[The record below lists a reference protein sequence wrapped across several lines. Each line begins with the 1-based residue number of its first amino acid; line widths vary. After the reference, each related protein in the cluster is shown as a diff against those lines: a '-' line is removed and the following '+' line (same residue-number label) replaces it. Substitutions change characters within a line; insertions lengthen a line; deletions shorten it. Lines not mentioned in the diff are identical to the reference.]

1 MATKLNANLN
11 GQIAQFVGEPHTL
24 APVSKAWKEAVDKK
38 LYPYF
43 YREYCEVASLGGY
56 IAEAIGEYPLE
67 DAYRMRVL
75 AVFQKMRQ
83 EGKTIGGF
91 SLACS
96 VAFLHPRIMEE
107 QANWIA
113 HAKNQSLVHLVKFIR
128 DKIDPAKATE
138 LETDA
143 RQWLQKEPNR
153 LGVSQ
158 ISEIVLVNKGLR
170 ALPPE
175 IKLLSGLEC
184 LSLRENMLVSL
195 PNAIFQLRKLRS
207 LALCDNSFESLPQE
221 MGKLTNLQ
229 YLNLRHNKLP
239 SLPDE
244 LAQLRSLTY
253 INISHNLLTHIPD
266 WVKKVQNH
274 NFANNPI
281 VQDPPPSR
289 DSRYFA
295 PLPPPSP
302 PGQKKSYSAKEAPA
316 APEPAQKPPKPLE
329 PTPPPA
335 PASTF
340 CEQVAN
346 GFSIFF
352 FYLTE
357 RLTALY
363 RWLFLS

>member
-1 MATKLNANLN
+1 MSKIWYNVCPMATELNLNLN
-11 GQIAQFVGEPHTL
+11 GQIAQFVGEPQTL

-56 IAEAIGEYPLE
+56 IAEAIGEHPQE
-67 DAYRMRVL
+67 DAYQTRVL

-91 SLACS
+91 SLACP
-96 VAFLHPRIMEE
+96 VASLHPRIVKE
-107 QANWIA
+107 QGDWIA
-113 HAKNQSLVHLVKFIR
+113 SAKDQSLVHLVKFIR
-128 DKIDPAKATE
+128 NKIDPAKATE
-138 LETDA
+138 LETDE

-175 IKLLSGLEC
+175 IEFLSGLEG

-195 PNAIFQLRKLRS
+195 PNAIFQLGKLRS
-207 LALCDNSFESLPQE
+207 LALCNNAFESLPQE

-229 YLNLRHNKLP
+229 YLNLRHNKLA

-253 INISHNLLTHIPD
+253 INISDNLLTHIPD

-281 VQDPPPSR
+281 AQDPPPSR

-302 PGQKKSYSAKEAPA
+302 PGQKKATAPR
-316 APEPAQKPPKPLE
+316 K
-329 PTPPPA
+329 
-335 PASTF
+335 
-340 CEQVAN
+340 
-346 GFSIFF
+346 
-352 FYLTE
+352 
-357 RLTALY
+357 RLSCQNL
-363 RWLFLS
+363 RQSL